1 MVAPTHS
8 VAHTGTSYQNTNVYI
23 HTPPRKAREH
33 AFVGCGEARQAA
45 TRRLGCAIQASVGM
59 ASIFTLLYFTSSERR
74 QITRRRRSGLT
85 GARLG
90 AVRARE
96 GAMGNEVAKKGY
108 DVEDAACG
116 FLGPKQLWHVHRA
129 THKRSGRR
137 VSVLLFDKTRLARA
151 KLPKAMRESVIDVAR
166 KAIKKLV
173 TYGAGVSK
181 SLVTTAWLTVL
192 PCRLRHPHVL
202 QVVEQVDETSKLLAV
217 IVEPIKG
224 CLNDQYTHT
233 PPTGASI
240 DGAAGA
246 GAGGIVTQPTSK
258 ELPSAFE
265 VAVGTT
271 RVAEA
276 LAFLHDHA
284 HTLHMDVSPHVR
296 CVP

>member
-1 MVAPTHS
+1 
-8 VAHTGTSYQNTNVYI
+8 
-23 HTPPRKAREH
+23 
-33 AFVGCGEARQAA
+33 
-45 TRRLGCAIQASVGM
+45 
-59 ASIFTLLYFTSSERR
+59 
-74 QITRRRRSGLT
+74 
-85 GARLG
+85 
-90 AVRARE
+90 
-96 GAMGNEVAKKGY
+96 MGNEVAKKGY

-173 TYGAGVSK
+173 TYGAGVPK